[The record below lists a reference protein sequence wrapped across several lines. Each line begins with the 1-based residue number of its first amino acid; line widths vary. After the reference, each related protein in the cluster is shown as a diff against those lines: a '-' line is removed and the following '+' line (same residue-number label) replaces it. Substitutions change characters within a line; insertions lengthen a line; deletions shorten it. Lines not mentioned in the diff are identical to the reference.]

1 MQFRA
6 VKGTNDILPDEVR
19 RWQRVERTFHAAMA
33 LGGFSEVRTPIL
45 EHKNLFVRSTGET
58 SEVVEKQM
66 FELER
71 SGDVLVLRP
80 EGTPGAARAYITHS
94 VQAQEPV
101 SRWYY
106 IGAMFRAEQP
116 QRGRYRQFHQAGCEL
131 YGDASPACDAEL
143 LDLLHG
149 FLTQLG
155 ITDLTV
161 AVNSIGGLESRAAY
175 RAALTEH
182 LRPRVE
188 SLSDHAK
195 KRLEDNPLRI
205 LDSKDPRDKAAV
217 ADAPS
222 ILDALTAEDRQHW
235 ESVLRGL
242 DALKTPYQITPG
254 LVRGLD
260 YYTRTVFEIQSTM
273 GGLGSQNTLIAGGRY
288 DNMLKSLGGPQ
299 IPAIGCGMGLER
311 ILLALGETASPRP
324 TPCFVAPMGERAT
337 LSALQL
343 TRELRE
349 QGVITVL
356 DGRGN
361 SMKSML
367 RRADGLGARV
377 CVVIGDSEV
386 EQNQVQIK
394 DLAAHTQEQVP
405 RPEAV
410 ARIVATFNAAPASP
424 PPVTPGSSH

>member
-19 RWQRVERTFHAAMA
+19 RWQRVERTFREAMA

-80 EGTPGAARAYITHS
+80 EGTPGAARAYITNS
-94 VQAQEPV
+94 VQAREPV

-161 AVNSIGGLESRAAY
+161 AINSIGGLESRAAY

-217 ADAPS
+217 EGAPS

-235 ESVLRGL
+235 GSVLRCL
-242 DALKTPYQITPG
+242 DALKTPYQVTPG

-311 ILLALGETASPRP
+311 ILLALGETVEPVP
-324 TPCFVAPMGERAT
+324 PPCFVAPLGEQAT
-337 LSALQL
+337 LMALQL

-349 QGVITVL
+349 HGVVTVL

-394 DLAAHTQEQVP
+394 DLAAHTQEPVP
-405 RPEAV
+405 RADAV
-410 ARIVATFNAAPASP
+410 ARIVATFAAPTA
-424 PPVTPGSSH
+424 TPGSSH

>member
-19 RWQRVERTFHAAMA
+19 RWQRVEQTFRNAMA

-45 EHKNLFVRSTGET
+45 EHKELFVRSTGET

-66 FELER
+66 FEISR
-71 SGDVLVLRP
+71 SGDTYVLRP
-80 EGTPGAARAYITHS
+80 EGTPGAARAYLMNS

-149 FLTQLG
+149 FLSQLG
-155 ITDLTV
+155 ITDITL
-161 AVNSIGGLESRAAY
+161 AVNSIGGLDSRAAY
-175 RAALTEH
+175 RAALTAH
-182 LRPRVE
+182 LRPRAE
-188 SLSDHAK
+188 TLSEHAK

-222 ILDALTAEDRQHW
+222 ILDSLTDEDQQHW
-235 ESVLRGL
+235 QAVLRGL
-242 DALKTPYQITPG
+242 DALGTPYQVTPG

-260 YYTRTVFEIQSTM
+260 YYTRTVFEFQSSM
-273 GGLGSQNTLIAGGRY
+273 GGLGSQNTLLAGGRY

-311 ILLALGETASPRP
+311 ILLALGEDPVPREA
-324 TPCFVAPMGERAT
+324 PCFIAPLGEKAT
-337 LSALQL
+337 LSALKL
-343 TRELRE
+343 TRELRDA
-349 QGVITVL
+349 GVVSVL

-377 CVVIGDSEV
+377 CIVIGESEV
-386 EQNQVQIK
+386 EQDQVQIK
-394 DLAAHTQEQVP
+394 DLAAHSQEQVP
-405 RPEAV
+405 RAEAV
-410 ARIVATFNAAPASP
+410 ARIVSTIAAAPTS
-424 PPVTPGSSH
+424 GSQH

>member
-19 RWQRVERTFHAAMA
+19 RWQRVEEMFRRGMT
-33 LGGFSEVRTPIL
+33 LGGFSEIRTPIL

-58 SEVVEKQM
+58 SEIVEKQM

-71 SGDVLVLRP
+71 SGETLVLRP
-80 EGTPGAARAYITHS
+80 EGTPGAARAYLTNS

-106 IGAMFRAEQP
+106 IGPMFRAEQP
-116 QRGRYRQFHQAGCEL
+116 QRGRYRQFYQAGCEL
-131 YGDASPACDAEL
+131 YGDASAVCDAEL
-143 LDLLHG
+143 IDLLYG
-149 FLTQLG
+149 FLVGLG
-155 ITDLTV
+155 ISDATV
-161 AVNSIGGLESRAAY
+161 AVNSIGGVDSRAAY
-175 RAALTEH
+175 RDLLLNH
-182 LRPRVE
+182 LRPRADA
-188 SLSDHAK
+188 LSDHAK

-205 LDSKDPRDKAAV
+205 LDSKDPRDRAAV

-222 ILDALTAEDRQHW
+222 ILDALGSEDREHW
-235 ESVLRGL
+235 QSVLRGL
-242 DALKTPYQITPG
+242 DALGTPYQVTPG

-260 YYTRTVFEIQSTM
+260 YYTRTVFEFQSSM

-311 ILLALGETASPRP
+311 ILLALGEQKIAPPS
-324 TPCFVAPMGERAT
+324 PCFIAPLGERAQ
-337 LSALQL
+337 LSALHL
-343 TRELRE
+343 ARELRQ
-349 QGVITVL
+349 QGVVTVL

-367 RRADGLGARV
+367 RRADGLNAPL
-377 CVVIGDSEV
+377 CIVIGDSEV

-405 RPEAV
+405 RADAV
-410 ARIVATFNAAPASP
+410 TRIVSAFKTAEAL
-424 PPVTPGSSH
+424 GSSH

>member
-19 RWQRVERTFHAAMA
+19 RWQRVEQTFRRTMD

-45 EHKNLFVRSTGET
+45 EHKSLFVRSTGET
-58 SEVVEKQM
+58 SEIVEKQM
-66 FELER
+66 FELTR
-71 SGDVLVLRP
+71 GDETYVLRP
-80 EGTPGAARAYITHS
+80 EGTPGAARAYLTNS

-106 IGAMFRAEQP
+106 LGPMFRAEQP

-131 YGDASPACDAEL
+131 YGDASPTCDAEL
-143 LDLLHG
+143 LGLLHG
-149 FLTQLG
+149 FLIQLG
-155 ITDLTV
+155 ISDVTL
-161 AVNSIGGLESRAAY
+161 ALNSIGGSDSRAAY

-182 LRPRVE
+182 LRPRAE
-188 SLSDHAK
+188 ALSDHAK

-235 ESVLRGL
+235 EAVLRGL
-242 DALKTPYQITPG
+242 DALGTPYQVTPG

-260 YYTRTVFEIQSTM
+260 YYTRTVFEFQSTM
-273 GGLGSQNTLIAGGRY
+273 GGLGTQNTLIAGGRY

-299 IPAIGCGMGLER
+299 IPAVGCGIGMER
-311 ILLALGETASPRP
+311 ILLALGDAPVPREA
-324 TPCFVAPMGERAT
+324 PCFIAPLGERAQ

-343 TRELRE
+343 TRELRA
-349 QGVITVL
+349 QGVVTVL

-367 RRADGLGARV
+367 RRADGLSARV

-386 EQNQVQIK
+386 EQNQVQLK

-405 RPEAV
+405 RAEAV
-410 ARIVATFNAAPASP
+410 ARIVSLLATSPAL
-424 PPVTPGSSH
+424 GSNH

>member
-19 RWQRVERTFHAAMA
+19 RWQRVEQTFRGAMA
-33 LGGFSEVRTPIL
+33 LAGFSEVRTPIL

-58 SEVVEKQM
+58 SEIVEKQM

-80 EGTPGAARAYITHS
+80 EGTPGAARAYLTNS

-149 FLTQLG
+149 FLRALG
-155 ITDLTV
+155 ITDLV
-161 AVNSIGGLESRAAY
+161 IAVNSIGGLESRAAY
-175 RAALTEH
+175 RQALLDH
-182 LRPRVE
+182 LRPRAE

-205 LDSKDPRDKAAV
+205 LDSKDPRDRAAV
-217 ADAPS
+217 SDAPS
-222 ILDALTAEDRQHW
+222 ILDALTAEDREHW
-235 ESVLRGL
+235 QAVLRGL
-242 DALKTPYQITPG
+242 DALGTPYQITPG

-260 YYTRTVFEIQSTM
+260 YYTRTVFEIQSNM

-311 ILLALGETASPRP
+311 ILLALGEAPVQRP
-324 TPCFVAPMGERAT
+324 TPCFIAPMGEPAT
-337 LSALQL
+337 LAALAL
-343 TRELRE
+343 ARELRA
-349 QGVITVL
+349 QGVVTVL

-386 EQNQVQIK
+386 EQNQVQLK
-394 DLAAHTQEQVP
+394 DLASHTQEQVA
-405 RPEAV
+405 RVDAA
-410 ARIVATFNAAPASP
+410 ARIQQIFATPAAAAP
-424 PPVTPGSSH
+424 GSNH

>member
-19 RWQRVERTFHAAMA
+19 RWQRVEQTFRRTMD

-66 FELER
+66 FELTR
-71 SGDVLVLRP
+71 GDETYVLRP
-80 EGTPGAARAYITHS
+80 EGTPGSARAYLNNS

-106 IGAMFRAEQP
+106 IGPMFRAEQP

-131 YGDASPACDAEL
+131 YGDASSTCDAEL
-143 LDLLHG
+143 LDVLYG
-149 FLTQLG
+149 FLTTLG
-155 ITDLTV
+155 ITDVTL
-161 AVNSIGGLESRAAY
+161 AVNSIGGVDSRAAY

-182 LRPRVE
+182 LRPKLE

-235 ESVLRGL
+235 EAVLRGL

-260 YYTRTVFEIQSTM
+260 YYTRTVFEFVSTM
-273 GGLGSQNTLIAGGRY
+273 GGLGSQNTLLAGGRY

-299 IPAIGCGMGLER
+299 IPAIGCGIGMER
-311 ILLALGETASPRP
+311 ILLALGEAPVPRE
-324 TPCFVAPMGERAT
+324 APVFIAPLGEPAQ
-337 LSALQL
+337 LAALQL
-343 TRELRE
+343 TRELRDH
-349 QGVITVL
+349 GVVTVL

-367 RRADGLGARV
+367 RRADGLSARV

-386 EQNQVQIK
+386 EQNQVQLK
-394 DLAAHTQEQVP
+394 DLAAHSQEQVP
-405 RPEAV
+405 RADAV
-410 ARIVATFNAAPASP
+410 ARIVSLLSSTFSAPA
-424 PPVTPGSSH
+424 PGSPS

>member
-19 RWQRVERTFHAAMA
+19 RWQRVEQTFRTAMA
-33 LGGFSEVRTPIL
+33 LGGIEEVRTPIL

-58 SEVVEKQM
+58 SEIVEKQM

-71 SGDVLVLRP
+71 SGDTYVLRP
-80 EGTPGAARAYITHS
+80 EGTPGAARAYLMNS

-143 LDLLHG
+143 LDLLYG
-149 FLTQLG
+149 FLSRLG
-155 ITDLTV
+155 ITDVTV
-161 AVNSIGGLESRAAY
+161 AINSIGGLESRAAY

-182 LRPRVE
+182 LRPRLE

-222 ILDALTAEDRQHW
+222 ILDSLTQEDREHW
-235 ESVLRGL
+235 QAVLRGL
-242 DALKTPYQITPG
+242 DALGTPYQVTPG

-260 YYTRTVFEIQSTM
+260 YYTRTVFEFQSTM
-273 GGLGSQNTLIAGGRY
+273 GSLGSQNTLIAGGRY

-311 ILLALGETASPRP
+311 ILLALGEDPVARP
-324 TPCFVAPMGERAT
+324 TPLLHRA
-337 LSALQL
+337 
-343 TRELRE
+343 
-349 QGVITVL
+349 
-356 DGRGN
+356 
-361 SMKSML
+361 
-367 RRADGLGARV
+367 LG
-377 CVVIGDSEV
+377 
-386 EQNQVQIK
+386 
-394 DLAAHTQEQVP
+394 
-405 RPEAV
+405 
-410 ARIVATFNAAPASP
+410 
-424 PPVTPGSSH
+424 

>member
-19 RWQRVERTFHAAMA
+19 RWQRVEHTFRKAMA

-131 YGDASPACDAEL
+131 YGDASPTCDAEL
-143 LDLLHG
+143 LDLLSG
-149 FLTQLG
+149 FLAELG
-155 ITDLTV
+155 ITDVTV

-175 RAALTEH
+175 RAALTEY
-182 LRPRVE
+182 LRPRAD

-217 ADAPS
+217 AEAPS
-222 ILDALTAEDRQHW
+222 ILDSLTEEDQAHW
-235 ESVLRGL
+235 HAVLRGL
-242 DALKTPYQITPG
+242 DALKTPYQVSPG

-260 YYTRTVFEIQSTM
+260 YYTRTVFEFQSTM
-273 GGLGSQNTLIAGGRY
+273 GGLGTQNTLIAGGRY

-311 ILLALGETASPRP
+311 ILLALGDDPVPREA
-324 TPCFVAPMGERAT
+324 PCFIAPMGERAT

-343 TRELRE
+343 TRELRAE
-349 QGVITVL
+349 GVICVL

-367 RRADGLGARV
+367 RRADGLGARL

-386 EQNQVQIK
+386 EQDQVQIK
-394 DLAAHTQEQVP
+394 DLAAHSQEQVP
-405 RPEAV
+405 RADAV
-410 ARIVATFNAAPASP
+410 RRIALAFAG
-424 PPVTPGSSH
+424 GSGS

>member
-19 RWQRVERTFHAAMA
+19 RWQRVEQTFRNAMA

-45 EHKNLFVRSTGET
+45 EHKELFVRSTGET

-66 FELER
+66 FEISR
-71 SGDVLVLRP
+71 SGDTYVLRP
-80 EGTPGAARAYITHS
+80 EGTPGAARAYLMNS
-94 VQAQEPV
+94 VQAHEPV

-149 FLTQLG
+149 FLSQLG
-155 ITDLTV
+155 ITDITL
-161 AVNSIGGLESRAAY
+161 AVNSIGGLDSRAAY
-175 RAALTEH
+175 RAALTAH
-182 LRPRVE
+182 LRPRAE
-188 SLSDHAK
+188 TLSEHAK

-222 ILDALTAEDRQHW
+222 ILDSLTDEDQQHW
-235 ESVLRGL
+235 QAVLRGL
-242 DALKTPYQITPG
+242 DALGTPYQVTPG

-260 YYTRTVFEIQSTM
+260 YYTRTVFEFQSSM
-273 GGLGSQNTLIAGGRY
+273 GGLGSQNTLLAGGRY

-311 ILLALGETASPRP
+311 ILLALGEDPVPREA
-324 TPCFVAPMGERAT
+324 PCFIAPLGEKAT
-337 LSALQL
+337 LSALKL
-343 TRELRE
+343 TRELRDA
-349 QGVITVL
+349 GVVSVL

-377 CVVIGDSEV
+377 CIVIGESEV
-386 EQNQVQIK
+386 EQDQVQIK
-394 DLAAHTQEQVP
+394 DLAAHSQEQVP
-405 RPEAV
+405 RAEAV
-410 ARIVATFNAAPASP
+410 ARIVSTIAAAPTS
-424 PPVTPGSSH
+424 GSQH

>member
-19 RWQRVERTFHAAMA
+19 RWQRVEQTFRSAMA
-33 LGGFSEVRTPIL
+33 LAGFSEVRTPIL

-58 SEVVEKQM
+58 SEIVEKQM

-80 EGTPGAARAYITHS
+80 EGTPGSARAYLTNS

-131 YGDASPACDAEL
+131 YGDPSPACDAEL

-149 FLTQLG
+149 FLKALG
-155 ITDLTV
+155 ITDVTV

-175 RAALTEH
+175 REALQNH
-182 LRPRVE
+182 LRPRAE
-188 SLSDHAK
+188 ALSDHAK

-217 ADAPS
+217 VDAPS
-222 ILDALTAEDRQHW
+222 ILDALTEEDREHW
-235 ESVLRGL
+235 QAVLRCL
-242 DALKTPYQITPG
+242 DALGTPYTVTPG

-260 YYTRTVFEIQSTM
+260 YYTRTVFEFQSSM

-311 ILLALGETASPRP
+311 ILLALGEEPIARP
-324 TPCFVAPMGERAT
+324 APCFIAPMGERAT

-343 TRELRE
+343 ARELRE
-349 QGVITVL
+349 LGVVTVL

-377 CVVIGDSEV
+377 CLVIGETEV
-386 EQNQVQIK
+386 EQNQVQLK
-394 DLAAHTQEQVP
+394 DLASHTQEQV
-405 RPEAV
+405 
-410 ARIVATFNAAPASP
+410 ARADAAARVVATFASAP
-424 PPVTPGSSH
+424 TPGSSH

>member
-19 RWQRVERTFHAAMA
+19 RWQRVEQTFRTAMA
-33 LGGFSEVRTPIL
+33 LGGIEEVRTPTL

-58 SEVVEKQM
+58 SEIVEKQM

-71 SGDVLVLRP
+71 GGDTYVLRP
-80 EGTPGAARAYITHS
+80 EGTPGAARAYLTNS
-94 VQAQEPV
+94 VQAREPV

-143 LDLLHG
+143 VDLLFG
-149 FLTQLG
+149 FLSRLG
-155 ITDLTV
+155 ISDVTV
-161 AVNSIGGLESRAAY
+161 AINSIGGLESRAAY
-175 RAALTEH
+175 RNALSEH
-182 LRPRVE
+182 LRPRAE

-222 ILDALTAEDRQHW
+222 ILDALTDEDREHW
-235 ESVLRGL
+235 QAVLRGL
-242 DALKTPYQITPG
+242 DALGTPYQVTPG

-273 GGLGSQNTLIAGGRY
+273 GSLGTQNTLIAGGRY

-299 IPAIGCGMGLER
+299 IPAIGCGIGLER
-311 ILLALGETASPRP
+311 VLLALGEESIARP
-324 TPCFVAPMGERAT
+324 APCFIAPLGEKAT
-337 LSALQL
+337 LSALKL

-349 QGVITVL
+349 QGVVTVL

-377 CVVIGDSEV
+377 CVVIGESEV
-386 EQNQVQIK
+386 EQDQVQIK
-394 DLAAHTQEQVP
+394 DLAAHTQEQIP
-405 RPEAV
+405 RAEAV
-410 ARIVATFNAAPASP
+410 KRIVSTLAAVPTS
-424 PPVTPGSSH
+424 GSHR

>member
-19 RWQRVERTFHAAMA
+19 RWQRVEQTFRNAMA

-45 EHKNLFVRSTGET
+45 EHKELFVRSTGET

-66 FELER
+66 FEISR
-71 SGDVLVLRP
+71 SGDTYVLRP
-80 EGTPGAARAYITHS
+80 EGTPGAARAYLMNS

-149 FLTQLG
+149 FLSQLG
-155 ITDLTV
+155 ITDITL
-161 AVNSIGGLESRAAY
+161 AVNSIGGLDSRAAY
-175 RAALTEH
+175 RAALTAH
-182 LRPRVE
+182 LLPRAE
-188 SLSDHAK
+188 TLSEHAK

-222 ILDALTAEDRQHW
+222 ILDSLTDEDQQHW
-235 ESVLRGL
+235 QAVLRGL
-242 DALKTPYQITPG
+242 DALGTPYQVTPG

-260 YYTRTVFEIQSTM
+260 YYTRTVFEFQSSM
-273 GGLGSQNTLIAGGRY
+273 GGLGSQNTLLAGGRY

-311 ILLALGETASPRP
+311 ILLALGEDPVPREA
-324 TPCFVAPMGERAT
+324 PCFIAPLGEKAT
-337 LSALQL
+337 LSALKL
-343 TRELRE
+343 TRELRDA
-349 QGVITVL
+349 GVVSVL

-377 CVVIGDSEV
+377 CIVIGESEV
-386 EQNQVQIK
+386 EQDQVQIK
-394 DLAAHTQEQVP
+394 DLAAHSQEQVP
-405 RPEAV
+405 RAEAV
-410 ARIVATFNAAPASP
+410 ARIVSTIAAAPTS
-424 PPVTPGSSH
+424 GSQH

>member
-19 RWQRVERTFHAAMA
+19 RWQRVEQTFRQAMA

-80 EGTPGAARAYITHS
+80 EGTPGAARAYITNS

-131 YGDASPACDAEL
+131 YGDASPTCDAEL
-143 LDLLHG
+143 IDLLYG
-149 FLTQLG
+149 FLAKLG
-155 ITDLTV
+155 ITDVTV
-161 AVNSIGGLESRAAY
+161 AINSIGGLDSRAAY
-175 RAALTEH
+175 RAALQDH
-182 LRPRVE
+182 LRPRAE
-188 SLSDHAK
+188 ALSDHAK

-222 ILDALTAEDRQHW
+222 ILDSLTDEDRAHW
-235 ESVLRGL
+235 QSVLRSL
-242 DALKTPYQITPG
+242 DALKTPYQVSPG

-260 YYTRTVFEIQSTM
+260 YYTRTVFEFQSTM
-273 GGLGSQNTLIAGGRY
+273 GGLGTQNTLIAGGRY

-311 ILLALGETASPRP
+311 ILLALGEEPMPRP
-324 TPCFVAPMGERAT
+324 APCFIAPMGEAAT
-337 LSALQL
+337 LIALQL

-349 QGVITVL
+349 QGIVSVL

-367 RRADGLGARV
+367 RRADGLGARL

-386 EQNQVQIK
+386 EQDQVQIK

-405 RPEAV
+405 RAEAV
-410 ARIVATFNAAPASP
+410 ARIALAFAG
-424 PPVTPGSSH
+424 GSGS

>member
-19 RWQRVERTFHAAMA
+19 RWQRVEQTFRNTMA
-33 LGGFSEVRTPIL
+33 LGGFSEVRTPVL
-45 EHKNLFVRSTGET
+45 EHKDLFVRSTGDT
-58 SEVVEKQM
+58 SEIVEKQM
-66 FELER
+66 FEVVRE
-71 SGDVLVLRP
+71 GETYVLRP
-80 EGTPGAARAYITHS
+80 EGTPGAARAYLTNS

-106 IGAMFRAEQP
+106 IGAMFRAERQ

-143 LDLLHG
+143 LDLLYG
-149 FLTQLG
+149 FLNRLG
-155 ITDLTV
+155 VTDTTV
-161 AVNSIGGLESRAAY
+161 AVNSIGGVESRAAY
-175 RAALTEH
+175 RAALIAH
-182 LRPRVE
+182 LRPRAE

-205 LDSKDPRDKAAV
+205 LDSKDPRDQAAV

-222 ILDALTAEDRQHW
+222 ILDALTAEDREHW
-235 ESVLRGL
+235 QAVLRGL
-242 DALKTPYQITPG
+242 DALGTPYVVTPG

-260 YYTRTVFEIQSTM
+260 YYTRTVFEMQSTM
-273 GGLGSQNTLIAGGRY
+273 GSLGSQNTLIAGGRY
-288 DNMLKSLGGPQ
+288 DNLLKSLGGPQ

-311 ILLALGETASPRP
+311 ILLALGETPVP
-324 TPCFVAPMGERAT
+324 VTPPCFVAPLGEKAT
-337 LSALQL
+337 LAALKL

-349 QGVITVL
+349 AGVVTVL

-367 RRADGLGARV
+367 RRADGLGARL
-377 CVVIGDSEV
+377 CVVIGESEV
-386 EQNQVQIK
+386 EQGQVQLK
-394 DLAAHTQEQVP
+394 DLSAHTQEQIP
-405 RPEAV
+405 RAEAV
-410 ARIVATFNAAPASP
+410 ARIVSAFASAPADS
-424 PPVTPGSSH
+424 TSGSEH

>member
-19 RWQRVERTFHAAMA
+19 RWQRVEQTFRTAMA
-33 LGGFSEVRTPIL
+33 LGGIEEVRTPVL
-45 EHKNLFVRSTGET
+45 EHKELFVRSTGET

-71 SGDVLVLRP
+71 SGDTYVLRP
-80 EGTPGAARAYITHS
+80 EGTPGAARAYLMNS
-94 VQAQEPV
+94 MQAQEPV

-131 YGDASPACDAEL
+131 YGDASPACDTEL

-149 FLTQLG
+149 FLKQLG
-155 ITDLTV
+155 ISDVTL
-161 AVNSIGGLESRAAY
+161 AVNSIGGLDSRAAY
-175 RAALTEH
+175 RAALSEH
-182 LRPRVE
+182 LRPRAE

-222 ILDALTAEDRQHW
+222 ILDSLTAEDREHW
-235 ESVLRGL
+235 QAVLRGL
-242 DALKTPYQITPG
+242 DALGTPYQVTPG

-260 YYTRTVFEIQSTM
+260 YYTRTVFEFQSTM
-273 GGLGSQNTLIAGGRY
+273 GSLGSQNTLIAGGRY

-299 IPAIGCGMGLER
+299 IPAIGCGIGLER
-311 ILLALGETASPRP
+311 VLLALGEAPVARP
-324 TPCFVAPMGERAT
+324 TPCFIAPLGEQAT
-337 LSALQL
+337 LSALKL

-349 QGVITVL
+349 RGIVTVL

-377 CVVIGDSEV
+377 CVVIGESEV
-386 EQNQVQIK
+386 SQDQVQLK
-394 DLAAHTQEQVP
+394 DLTAHTQEQVP
-405 RPEAV
+405 RAEAV
-410 ARIVATFNAAPASP
+410 ARIVATFAAPP
-424 PPVTPGSSH
+424 PSGSHH

>member
-19 RWQRVERTFHAAMA
+19 RWQRVEEMFRRSMT
-33 LGGFSEVRTPIL
+33 LGGFSEIRTPIL

-58 SEVVEKQM
+58 SEIVEKQM

-71 SGDVLVLRP
+71 SGEVLVLRP
-80 EGTPGAARAYITHS
+80 EGTPGSARAYLTHS

-106 IGAMFRAEQP
+106 LGPMFRAEQP

-131 YGDASPACDAEL
+131 YGDASPICDAEL
-143 LDLLHG
+143 IDLLYG
-149 FLTQLG
+149 FLSKLG
-155 ITDLTV
+155 IKDVTL
-161 AVNSIGGLESRAAY
+161 ALNSIGGLDSRAAY
-175 RAALTEH
+175 REALLNH
-182 LRPRVE
+182 LRPRAE

-205 LDSKDPRDKAAV
+205 LDSKDPRDRAAV

-222 ILDALTAEDRQHW
+222 ILDALTAEDREHW
-235 ESVLRGL
+235 QGVQRGL
-242 DALKTPYQITPG
+242 DALGTPYQVTPG

-260 YYTRTVFEIQSTM
+260 YYTRTVFEFQSSM

-311 ILLALGETASPRP
+311 ILLALGEENIARP
-324 TPCFVAPMGERAT
+324 SPCFIAPLGERAQ
-337 LSALQL
+337 LSALAL
-343 TRELRE
+343 ARELRE
-349 QGVITVL
+349 QGIVTVL

-367 RRADGLGARV
+367 RRADGLGAKL
-377 CVVIGDSEV
+377 CVVIGDAEV

-394 DLAAHTQEQVP
+394 DLAAHSQEQVP
-405 RPEAV
+405 RADAV
-410 ARIVATFNAAPASP
+410 ARIVSAFKPAEAL
-424 PPVTPGSSH
+424 GSSH

>member
-19 RWQRVERTFHAAMA
+19 RWQRVEQAFRGAMA
-33 LGGFSEVRTPIL
+33 LAGFSEVRTPIL

-58 SEVVEKQM
+58 SEIVEKQM

-80 EGTPGAARAYITHS
+80 EGTPGAARAYLTNS

-149 FLTQLG
+149 FLQSLG
-155 ITDLTV
+155 ITDLV
-161 AVNSIGGLESRAAY
+161 IAVNSIGGLESRAAY
-175 RAALTEH
+175 REALLNY
-182 LRPRVE
+182 LRPRAD

-205 LDSKDPRDKAAV
+205 LDSKDPRDRAAV
-217 ADAPS
+217 AGAPS
-222 ILDALTAEDRQHW
+222 ILDALTAEDREHW
-235 ESVLRGL
+235 QAVLRGL
-242 DALKTPYQITPG
+242 DALGTPYQITPG

-260 YYTRTVFEIQSTM
+260 YYTRTVFEIQSSM

-311 ILLALGETASPRP
+311 ILLALGEAPVERP
-324 TPCFVAPMGERAT
+324 APCFIAPLGERAT
-337 LSALQL
+337 LAALAL
-343 TRELRE
+343 ARELRA
-349 QGVITVL
+349 QGITAVL

-386 EQNQVQIK
+386 EQNQVQLK
-394 DLAAHTQEQVP
+394 DLASHTQEQVA
-405 RPEAV
+405 RLDAA
-410 ARIVATFNAAPASP
+410 ARILQIFATTPAAAP
-424 PPVTPGSSH
+424 GSNH

>member
-19 RWQRVERTFHAAMA
+19 RWQRVEEMFRRSMT

-58 SEVVEKQM
+58 SEIVEKQM

-80 EGTPGAARAYITHS
+80 EGTPGSARAYLTHS

-106 IGAMFRAEQP
+106 IGPMFRAEQP

-131 YGDASPACDAEL
+131 YGDASPACDSEL
-143 LDLLHG
+143 IDLLHG
-149 FLTQLG
+149 FLVSLG
-155 ITDLTV
+155 IQDV
-161 AVNSIGGLESRAAY
+161 VVSINSIGGLESRAAY
-175 RAALTEH
+175 REALLNH
-182 LRPRVE
+182 LRPRAE
-188 SLSDHAK
+188 ALSDHAK

-205 LDSKDPRDKAAV
+205 LDSKDPRDRAAV

-222 ILDALTAEDRQHW
+222 ILNALTEDDRKHW
-235 ESVLRGL
+235 QAMLRGL
-242 DALKTPYQITPG
+242 DALATPYQVSPG

-260 YYTRTVFEIQSTM
+260 YYTRTVFEFQSSM
-273 GGLGSQNTLIAGGRY
+273 GGLGTQNTLIAGGRY
-288 DNMLKSLGGPQ
+288 DNMLKSLGGPH
-299 IPAIGCGMGLER
+299 IPAIGCGIGLER
-311 ILLALGETASPRP
+311 ILLALGEESIARP
-324 TPCFVAPMGERAT
+324 SPCFIAPLGEPAM

-343 TRELRE
+343 ARELRA
-349 QGVITVL
+349 QGVVTVL

-367 RRADGLGARV
+367 RRADGLGARS

-386 EQNQVQIK
+386 EQQQVQLK
-394 DLAAHTQEQVP
+394 DLVAHTQEQVP
-405 RPEAV
+405 RADAV
-410 ARIVATFNAAPASP
+410 ARIVSAFKAAEAL
-424 PPVTPGSSH
+424 GSSH

>member
-19 RWQRVERTFHAAMA
+19 RWQRVEQTFRQAMA

-80 EGTPGAARAYITHS
+80 EGTPGAARAYITNS

-131 YGDASPACDAEL
+131 YGDASPTCDAEL
-143 LDLLHG
+143 VDLLYG
-149 FLTQLG
+149 FLAKLG
-155 ITDLTV
+155 ITDVTV
-161 AVNSIGGLESRAAY
+161 AINSIGGLDSRAAY
-175 RAALTEH
+175 RAALQDH
-182 LRPRVE
+182 LRPRADA
-188 SLSDHAK
+188 LSDHAK

-222 ILDALTAEDRQHW
+222 ILDSLTDEDRAHW
-235 ESVLRGL
+235 QSVLRSL
-242 DALKTPYQITPG
+242 DALKTPYQVSPG

-260 YYTRTVFEIQSTM
+260 YYTRTVFEFQSTM
-273 GGLGSQNTLIAGGRY
+273 GGLGTQNTLIAGGRY

-311 ILLALGETASPRP
+311 ILLALGEEPMPRP
-324 TPCFVAPMGERAT
+324 APCFIAPMGEAAT
-337 LSALQL
+337 LIALQL

-349 QGVITVL
+349 QGIVSVL

-367 RRADGLGARV
+367 RRADGLGTRL

-386 EQNQVQIK
+386 EQDQVQIK
-394 DLAAHTQEQVP
+394 DLAAHSQEQVP
-405 RPEAV
+405 RADAV
-410 ARIVATFNAAPASP
+410 RRIALAFAG
-424 PPVTPGSSH
+424 GSGS